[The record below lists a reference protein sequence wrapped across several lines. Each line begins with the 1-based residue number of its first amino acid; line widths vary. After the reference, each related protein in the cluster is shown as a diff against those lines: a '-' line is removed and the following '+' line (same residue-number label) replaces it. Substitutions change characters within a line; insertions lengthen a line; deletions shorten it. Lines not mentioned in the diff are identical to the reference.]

1 MLTGFEGVWVF
12 FDLPVSGVNVR
23 KGAFI
28 FGLKDKCA
36 QKGLKQMGF

>member
-1 MLTGFEGVWVF
+1 MLTEFEGVWVF

-28 FGLKDKCA
+28 FVLKDKCA